1 MNGIIVNS
9 CLTCGWQKKEEP
21 QFIKKCIVCRKELT
35 GKSKKYCSK
44 ICNSQIYNKMIYKN
58 QYDKMKNEA
67 RLKFLTLNSGY
78 KAVELCKKMGLI

>member
-9 CLTCGWQKKEEP
+9 CLTCGWQRKEEP
-21 QFIKKCIVCRKELT
+21 RFIKKCIVCRKELS

-58 QYDKMKNEA
+58 QYEKMKNEA
-67 RLKFLTLNSGY
+67 RLKFLTLNSS
-78 KAVELCKKMGLI
+78 KEAVILAQKMNLI

>member
-9 CLTCGWQKKEEP
+9 CLTCGWQKKDNP
-21 QFIKKCIVCRKELT
+21 LFIKKCIVCRKELS

-58 QYDKMKNEA
+58 QYEKMKNEA
-67 RLKFLTLNSGY
+67 RLKFLTLNSS
-78 KAVELCKKMGLI
+78 KEAVILAQKMNLI